1 MAGKAACKL
10 LVGNADGTEVKPLQQ
25 VMVSKVIDD
34 ILVSHAMATPTA
46 VEPAAPSGGQL
57 RKRGSQQR
65 SGACAA
71 QRRG

>member
-10 LVGNADGTEVKPLQQ
+10 LVGNADGAEAKPLQQ

-34 ILVSHAMATPTA
+34 ILVSHAMATRRRR
-46 VEPAAPSGGQL
+46 APSGGQL

-65 SGACAA
+65 SALLGSAL
-71 QRRG
+71 GSSSL